1 MLVVSAD
8 KTGLF
13 GEPLVCPIVSMFDA
27 DGDLTSITEEV
38 CTAIIMLPNNEPMV
52 VYCHPRNIVEM
63 KLN

>member
-27 DGDLTSITEEV
+27 DCDLTTVIEDV
-38 CTAIIMLPNNEPMV
+38 CTAIVLLPNNSPMV
-52 VYCHPRNIVEM
+52 VHCSPRNIVEL
-63 KLN
+63 KLH